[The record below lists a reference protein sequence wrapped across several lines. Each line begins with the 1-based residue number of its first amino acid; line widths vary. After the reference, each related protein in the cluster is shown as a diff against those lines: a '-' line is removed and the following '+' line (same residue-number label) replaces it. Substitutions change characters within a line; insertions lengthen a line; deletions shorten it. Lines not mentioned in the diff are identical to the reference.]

1 MGAQMDVTGY
11 LRIEESVGICLE
23 VLTTAL
29 AAIPAQIIE
38 CASISTGASAVA
50 MLDREAF
57 VKACE
62 SLKPA
67 VVFIHREHSLLEE
80 QLADLVSEITE
91 VQAEADKLR
100 QEFLFRE
107 AEVMARA
114 RKSCPD
120 YSHLQCFFTSGALLV
135 ATACEVGA
143 YQDFTEALDRFEQ
156 VADEA
161 EEMAS
166 SLNQASLNSEMK
178 KVAET
183 VSKDQGFIS
192 LRGKRKRAM
201 YVLKHYRQEIP
212 ESPYL
217 ERPDQGSD
225 LIDRNVVLVSR
236 QAADILEFGS

>member
-1 MGAQMDVTGY
+1 MEMTCY
-11 LRIEESVGICLE
+11 LRIEESVEAHLE

-29 AAIPAQIIE
+29 AAIPTQIIK

-57 VKACE
+57 IKACE

-100 QEFLFRE
+100 QELLSKE
-107 AEVMARA
+107 AGIVDRA
-114 RKSCPD
+114 QKSCPE
-120 YSHLQCFFTSGALLV
+120 YSHLQCFFTCGAALV
-135 ATACEVGA
+135 AMACEVGA

-161 EEMAS
+161 EKMAS
-166 SLNQASLNSEMK
+166 SLDQARLNSEMK

-201 YVLKHYRQEIP
+201 YVLKHYRLEIP
-212 ESPYL
+212 ESSYV

-225 LIDRNVVLVSR
+225 PIDRNVVLVAR
-236 QAADILEFGS
+236 QAADILEFET

>member
-1 MGAQMDVTGY
+1 
-11 LRIEESVGICLE
+11 
-23 VLTTAL
+23 
-29 AAIPAQIIE
+29 
-38 CASISTGASAVA
+38 

-57 VKACE
+57 IKACE

-67 VVFIHREHSLLEE
+67 VVFIYREHSLLEE
-80 QLADLVSEITE
+80 QLADLVSEITD

-100 QEFLFRE
+100 QEFLSTE
-107 AEVMARA
+107 AEVMARV

-135 ATACEVGA
+135 AMACEVGD

-156 VADEA
+156 AADES

-166 SLNQASLNSEMK
+166 SLDQARLKGEMRNVSE
-178 KVAET
+178 A
-183 VSKDQGFIS
+183 VSKDQGFIC
-192 LRGKRKRAM
+192 LRRKRKRAM

-212 ESPYL
+212 KSPYV

-225 LIDRNVVLVSR
+225 PIDRNVVLVAR
-236 QAADILEFGS
+236 QAADILDFGV

>member
-1 MGAQMDVTGY
+1 MEVISY
-11 LRIEESVGICLE
+11 LRVEESIETCLE
-23 VLTTAL
+23 MLMKAL
-29 AAIPAQIIE
+29 VTIPTQIIE
-38 CASISTGASAVA
+38 GNSVSTGSSAVA

-57 VKACE
+57 IKACE

-67 VVFIHREHSLLEE
+67 VVFIYREHSLLEE
-80 QLADLVSEITE
+80 QLADLVSEITD
-91 VQAEADKLR
+91 VQAEADKLQ
-100 QEFLFRE
+100 QEFLSRE
-107 AEVMARA
+107 AEVVARA

-135 ATACEVGA
+135 AMACEVGD

-156 VADEA
+156 AADEA
-161 EEMAS
+161 EEIAS
-166 SLNQASLNSEMK
+166 SLDQARLNSEMK

-201 YVLKHYRQEIP
+201 YVLKHYRQGIP

-217 ERPDQGSD
+217 ERPDQGSEP
-225 LIDRNVVLVSR
+225 IDRNVVLVAR
-236 QAADILEFGS
+236 QAADILEFET